1 LLRKFN
7 KDKFDDL
14 KEQQEQA
21 RLKLL
26 AIQLELQRAPN
37 DTDLK
42 QKEIGLRN
50 HYTDIISSSLAL
62 LK

>member
-7 KDKFDDL
+7 KDNFDDL

-21 RLKLL
+21 RLKLS
-26 AIQLELQRAPN
+26 AVQLELQRAPN

-42 QKEIGLRN
+42 
-50 HYTDIISSSLAL
+50 
-62 LK
+62 